1 MNVLFTA
8 WNYEVTFL
16 EFASVVASI
25 LAVGLGILGTR
36 WAWPFWILGSV
47 LYGWLFL
54 EFDLLASAALQL
66 IFIAAAVWGW
76 FGWGSKGAQPQF
88 LANKSRSY
96 WLLFALIAWAGL
108 NPLLKELGA
117 VATYLDSFI
126 FVGSFVAQVLMVKER
141 IDAWIVWI
149 AVDVVGA
156 IHYARQELYF
166 TALFY
171 ALLVVMAIQGWM
183 RWTRMQ
189 QKKSA
194 A

>member
-25 LAVGLGILGTR
+25 LAVGLGIIGTR

-149 AVDVVGA
+149 AVDVVGT

-189 QKKSA
+189 QKISA
-194 A
+194 T

>member
-25 LAVGLGILGTR
+25 LAVGLGIIGTR

-149 AVDVVGA
+149 AVDVVGT

-183 RWTRMQ
+183 RWSRMQ
-189 QKKSA
+189 QKISA

>member
-8 WNYEVTFL
+8 WNYEVTIL

-25 LAVGLGILGTR
+25 LAISLGIIGTR

-66 IFIAAAVWGW
+66 IFIVAAIWGW
-76 FGWGSKGAQPQF
+76 FGWGSKGAQPGF

-96 WLLFALIAWAGL
+96 WLVFALVAWAGL

-141 IDAWIVWI
+141 IDAWVVWI
-149 AVDVVGA
+149 AVDVVGT

-171 ALLVVMAIQGWM
+171 ALLVAMAIQGWV
-183 RWTRMQ
+183 RWKRMQ
-189 QKKSA
+189 QKISA
-194 A
+194 T